1 MARQS
6 SFPALPLY
14 SAATPMNQQASMD
27 GKIEVLGQE
36 WLSEGFMKLAKYTVK
51 HERFDGSMIG
61 PFTREIVLR
70 TTAVGVLPY
79 DPIADKILLIEQF
92 RLAAHLAGLPAWQ
105 REVIAGLADKDET
118 SEELARREAI
128 EEANCKVTDLVEMTR
143 FLLSPGMS
151 NEVLILYCGRMDS
164 SQLTAG
170 VHGLATEHEDIR
182 STLFDAKEIPALI
195 AHGTTGN
202 GPLTLALYWMQA
214 NRERL
219 RKLWS

>member
-1 MARQS
+1 
-6 SFPALPLY
+6 
-14 SAATPMNQQASMD
+14 MNQQASMD
-27 GKIEVLGQE
+27 GKVEILGQE
-36 WLSEGFMKLAKYTVK
+36 WLSQGFMKLVKFTVR

-61 PFTREIVLR
+61 PFTREIVMR

-92 RLAAHLAGLPAWQ
+92 RVAAHLAGMPAWQ
-105 REVIAGLADKDET
+105 REVIAGISDKDET
-118 SEELARREAI
+118 PEELARREAL
-128 EEANCKVTDLVEMTR
+128 EEANCQVTDLTEMTR

-164 SQLTAG
+164 SRMAPG

-195 AHGTTGN
+195 EHGTTGN